1 MERLMWCDV
10 VYASAGELFFVAAG
24 DNALQPRHVNNAN
37 WRAKHDRLDS
47 FDYNKTAPSGSH
59 NDGCR
64 HDFH

>member
-1 MERLMWCDV
+1 MDRLMWCDV

-24 DNALQPRHVNNAN
+24 DNALHVNNAN
-37 WRAKHDRLDS
+37 WCAKHDRLDS

-59 NDGCR
+59 NDGWK